1 VGRPR
6 DLAALVKAAVGDLQ
20 RSMEARQGDL
30 PGDLLLVDEAASGR
44 SLHTLPSA
52 ASTRSRS
59 RPGTSAGVVGRR
71 GGATERRRWRGGDG
85 RGAERRR
92 GSAPPAAER
101 RREAEN
107 LDGAAEDLVLDGGTD
122 RAARAGAG
130 RGGLVAGAA
139 EDSRGVGGEGAFA
152 ADHALT
158 RVRIGLRPG
167 R

>member
-1 VGRPR
+1 MGRPR

-71 GGATERRRWRGGDG
+71 GGATERRRWRDGDG
-85 RGAERRR
+85 RG
-92 GSAPPAAER
+92 AER

-107 LDGAAEDLVLDGGTD
+107 LDGAARTSSST
-122 RAARAGAG
+122 AARTG
-130 RGGLVAGAA
+130 RLALVP
-139 EDSRGVGGEGAFA
+139 A
-152 ADHALT
+152 ADASW
-158 RVRIGLRPG
+158 RVRPRTPVGSVANR
-167 R
+167 